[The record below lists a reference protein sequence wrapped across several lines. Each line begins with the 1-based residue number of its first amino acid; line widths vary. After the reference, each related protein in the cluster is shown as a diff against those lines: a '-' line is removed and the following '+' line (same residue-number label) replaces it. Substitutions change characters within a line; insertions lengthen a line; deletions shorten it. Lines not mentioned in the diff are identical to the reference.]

1 MNDSGALW
9 FPPVLLSVAG
19 VTPQLLQGLFA
30 AAADFFEIQPWKIL
44 KGEKVIEVWSPEA
57 RLVVVMG
64 AAGQSFGISVYDS
77 SADLQRMYQAQD
89 PLEAAGALCWLA
101 LTYETAEYLDQGDLG
116 AIRRY
121 GWRVAGEIAYPSI
134 ARIGRFVNLYKEFDA
149 DDDELTRTR
158 KLRRAFVEERY
169 KDIVDGLYS
178 SNDKIHM
185 DTTITYEDGR
195 VSRIKA
201 DMKILDAPQ

>member
-1 MNDSGALW
+1 MNDSEALW
-9 FPPVLLSVAG
+9 FPPALLSVAG

-134 ARIGRFVNLYKEFDA
+134 ARIGAPGPDLQPPTRQDLVWLEGCLRALCALFTSHLA
-149 DDDELTRTR
+149 LDEQGEPLP
-158 KLRRAFVEERY
+158 VECT
-169 KDIVDGLYS
+169 IPVQTSSGL
-178 SNDKIHM
+178 
-185 DTTITYEDGR
+185 
-195 VSRIKA
+195 
-201 DMKILDAPQ
+201 LDARLRLPGMQAT